1 MNRVWWLYTCALC
14 VLATGL
20 TGCGGGGRG
29 EPSALDSVLIQ
40 TESLMAKGQDRAA
53 RTYLRDSYFNASGM
67 WRGRSAPEGLRMLG
81 ELYQSA
87 ALFDSAYF
95 FYDRAREE

>member
-40 TESLMAKGQDRAA
+40 TESLMAKG
-53 RTYLRDSYFNASGM
+53 
-67 WRGRSAPEGLRMLG
+67 
-81 ELYQSA
+81 
-87 ALFDSAYF
+87 
-95 FYDRAREE
+95 